1 MFSSKMSST
10 ISKLEEEFRKAE
22 IKKKYNLLVLSPT
35 LGKARPIVK
44 KQNNKGKNNKG
55 KNKKCKNKK
64 CKTNQN
70 NVNTSSSPNES

>member
-44 KQNNKGKNNKG
+44 KQNKKGKNNKG
-55 KNKKCKNKK
+55 KNKKG
-64 CKTNQN
+64 KTNQN
-70 NVNTSSSPNES
+70 IVNTSSPNES

>member
-1 MFSSKMSST
+1 MFSSKLSST

-44 KQNNKGKNNKG
+44 KQTNYFMEYAIYTRNC
-55 KNKKCKNKK
+55 CK
-64 CKTNQN
+64 
-70 NVNTSSSPNES
+70 

>member
-35 LGKARPIVK
+35 LGKARPNVK
-44 KQNNKGKNNKG
+44 KQNKKGKQ
-55 KNKKCKNKK
+55 NKK
-64 CKTNQN
+64 
-70 NVNTSSSPNES
+70 

>member
-35 LGKARPIVK
+35 LGKARPNVK
-44 KQNNKGKNNKG
+44 KTNKKGKKRNVKQT
-55 KNKKCKNKK
+55 
-64 CKTNQN
+64 KT
-70 NVNTSSSPNES
+70 T

>member
-1 MFSSKMSST
+1 MFSSKLSST

-35 LGKARPIVK
+35 LGKARPNVK
-44 KQNNKGKNNKG
+44 KT
-55 KNKKCKNKK
+55 NKKCKNKK

-70 NVNTSSSPNES
+70 NVNILSPNES